1 MNGQELYNRIMDACR
16 DGYASC
22 NSKKLGDDNRL
33 ELSIT
38 INEPK
43 EGWGVL
49 SNEEKKVIHALD
61 KLGNTLI
68 RTVIKEPG
76 DRFYITC
83 DRNYIKIF
91 EEEPVY
97 LELIGAWMGKDGR
110 GGHIAD
116 ILRISM
122 EHCNNSIFNDK
133 SIMGMV
139 LYEHLKVQLRR

>member
-1 MNGQELYNRIMDACR
+1 MNSQQLYNIIMNACR

-22 NSKKLGDDNRL
+22 NSKKMGDDNRL

-38 INEPK
+38 INKPQ

-49 SNEEKKVIHALD
+49 CNEEKKVIYALD

-68 RTVIKEPG
+68 RTVIKEQG

-83 DRNYIKIF
+83 DKNYIKIF

-97 LELIGAWMGKDGR
+97 LEPIGEWMGKDGEKGR
-110 GGHIAD
+110 IAD

-133 SIMGMV
+133 AIMSMV